1 MCSRSLPPEVNCSDW
16 RNKVDNMNDKSKQA
30 IFNLPNTLTLFR
42 IACIPLLVILLFFPR
57 KTTSFLAALVFA
69 LASISDLLDGFI
81 ARRRQLVTTLGKFLD
96 PLADKLV
103 VSAALI
109 MLIPLGRVP
118 AWMVVVIVG
127 RELAITGL
135 RTVAGS
141 EGKVISADYLG
152 KQKMVFQ
159 IVAILGLL
167 LHYEY
172 YGVNFHA
179 VGMFFMWLAVVMTL
193 WSGFNY
199 FRNFWHMLEEK
210 EADQSHSD

>member
-1 MCSRSLPPEVNCSDW
+1 MNHEGK
-16 RNKVDNMNDKSKQA
+16 KV
-30 IFNLPNTLTLFR
+30 IFNLPNSLTLFR
-42 IACIPLLVILLFFPR
+42 IACIPVLVILLFFPH
-57 KTTSFLAALVFA
+57 KTTSFLAALVFG
-69 LASISDLLDGFI
+69 LASISDLLDGFL
-81 ARRRQLVTTLGKFLD
+81 ARRQQLVTTFGKFLD

-135 RTVAGS
+135 RTVAVS

-159 IVAILGLL
+159 TVAILGLL
-167 LHYEY
+167 LHFEY
-172 YGVNFHA
+172 YDVNFHA
-179 VGMFFMWLAVVMTL
+179 VGMFFLWIAVIMTL

-199 FRNFWHMLEEK
+199 FRSFWHVLEENEK
-210 EADQSHSD
+210 DTAGS

>member
-1 MCSRSLPPEVNCSDW
+1 MSAEG
-16 RNKVDNMNDKSKQA
+16 KKS
-30 IFNLPNTLTLFR
+30 IFNLPNSLTLFR
-42 IACIPLLVILLFFPR
+42 IACIPVLVLLLFFPH
-57 KTTSFLAALVFA
+57 KATSFLAAVVFG
-69 LASISDLLDGFI
+69 LASISDLLDGFL
-81 ARRRQLVTTLGKFLD
+81 ARRQQLVTTFGKFLD

-109 MLIPLGRVP
+109 MLIPLGRAP

-135 RTVAGS
+135 RSMALS
-141 EGKVISADYLG
+141 EGKVISADELG
-152 KQKMVFQ
+152 KKKMVFQ

-172 YGVNFHA
+172 FGINFHA
-179 VGMFFMWLAVVMTL
+179 IGMFFLWLAVVLTL

-199 FRNFWHMLEEK
+199 FRRFWDVLEENK
-210 EADQSHSD
+210 GESAES

>member
-1 MCSRSLPPEVNCSDW
+1 MTHKRTQS
-16 RNKVDNMNDKSKQA
+16 

-42 IACIPLLVILLFFPR
+42 IACIPLIVLLLFFPH

-69 LASISDLLDGFI
+69 LASISDLLDGFL
-81 ARRRQLVTTLGKFLD
+81 ARRRQMVTTFGKFLD

-118 AWMVVVIVG
+118 AWMVVVIIG
-127 RELAITGL
+127 REMAITGL
-135 RTVAGS
+135 RTVAVS

-152 KQKMVFQ
+152 KQKMIFQ

-167 LHYEY
+167 LHYDYFE
-172 YGVNFHA
+172 VNFHA
-179 VGMFFMWLAVVMTL
+179 VGMFFMWLAVILTL

-199 FRNFWHMLEEK
+199 FRSFWHVLEVNETDS
-210 EADQSHSD
+210 AGS

>member
-1 MCSRSLPPEVNCSDW
+1 MSGIG
-16 RNKVDNMNDKSKQA
+16 KKS
-30 IFNLPNTLTLFR
+30 IFNLPNSLTLFR
-42 IACIPLLVILLFFPR
+42 VACIPLLVILLFFPH

-69 LASISDLLDGFI
+69 LASISDLLDGFL
-81 ARRRQLVTTLGKFLD
+81 ARRQHAVTTFGQFLD

-135 RTVAGS
+135 RTVAVT
-141 EGKVISADYLG
+141 EGKVISADELG
-152 KQKMVFQ
+152 KKKMVFQ
-159 IVAILGLL
+159 IVAVLGLL
-167 LHYEY
+167 LHYDY
-172 YGVNFHA
+172 YGVNFHI
-179 VGMFFMWLAVVMTL
+179 VGMFFMWLAVILTL

-199 FRNFWHMLEEK
+199 FRRFWDVLEENAT
-210 EADQSHSD
+210 ESESVDS

>member
-1 MCSRSLPPEVNCSDW
+1 M
-16 RNKVDNMNDKSKQA
+16 
-30 IFNLPNTLTLFR
+30 
-42 IACIPLLVILLFFPR
+42 
-57 KTTSFLAALVFA
+57 
-69 LASISDLLDGFI
+69 
-81 ARRRQLVTTLGKFLD
+81 VTTFGQFLD
-96 PLADKLV
+96 PLADKLI

-135 RTVAGS
+135 RTIAVS
-141 EGKVISADYLG
+141 EGKVISADGLG
-152 KQKMVFQ
+152 KKKMVFQ

-172 YGVNFHA
+172 FGVNFHL
-179 VGMFFMWLAVVMTL
+179 VGMFFLWLAVVLTL

-199 FRNFWHMLEEK
+199 FRRFWHVLEENDT
-210 EADQSHSD
+210 ESAGS

>member
-1 MCSRSLPPEVNCSDW
+1 MSA
-16 RNKVDNMNDKSKQA
+16 KGKKS
-30 IFNLPNTLTLFR
+30 IFNLPNSLTLFR
-42 IACIPLLVILLFFPR
+42 IACIPVLVLLLFFPH
-57 KTTSFLAALVFA
+57 KATSFLAALVFA
-69 LASISDLLDGFI
+69 LASISDLLDGFL
-81 ARRRQLVTTLGKFLD
+81 ARRQQLVTTFGKFLD

-109 MLIPLGRVP
+109 MLIPLGRTP

-135 RTVAGS
+135 RSVAVS
-141 EGKVISADYLG
+141 EGKVISADELG
-152 KQKMVFQ
+152 KKKMVFQ

-172 YGVNFHA
+172 FGINFHA
-179 VGMFFMWLAVVMTL
+179 VGMFFLWLAVVLTL

-199 FRNFWHMLEEK
+199 FRRFWDVLEEI
-210 EADQSHSD
+210 ESDLADS

>member
-1 MCSRSLPPEVNCSDW
+1 MTAKRT
-16 RNKVDNMNDKSKQA
+16 KS
-30 IFNLPNTLTLFR
+30 IFTLPNSLTFFR
-42 IACIPLLVILLFFPR
+42 VACIPILVLLLFFSH
-57 KTTSFLAALVFA
+57 KATSFLAALVFA
-69 LASISDLLDGFI
+69 LASISDLLDGFL
-81 ARRRQLVTTLGKFLD
+81 ARRRKMVTTFGQFLD
-96 PLADKLV
+96 PLADKLI

-135 RTVAGS
+135 RTIAVS
-141 EGKVISADYLG
+141 EGKVISANGLG
-152 KQKMVFQ
+152 KKKMVFQ

-172 YGVNFHA
+172 FGVNFHL
-179 VGMFFMWLAVVMTL
+179 VGMFFLWLAVVLTL

-199 FRNFWHMLEEK
+199 FRRFWHVLEENDT
-210 EADQSHSD
+210 ESAGS

>member
-1 MCSRSLPPEVNCSDW
+1 MSGIG
-16 RNKVDNMNDKSKQA
+16 KKS
-30 IFNLPNTLTLFR
+30 IFNLPNSLTLFR
-42 IACIPLLVILLFFPR
+42 VACIPLLVILLFFPH
-57 KTTSFLAALVFA
+57 KTTSFIAALVFA
-69 LASISDLLDGFI
+69 LASISDLLDGFL
-81 ARRRQLVTTLGKFLD
+81 ARRQRLVTTFGQFLD

-135 RTVAGS
+135 RSVAVT
-141 EGKVISADYLG
+141 EGKVISADELG
-152 KQKMVFQ
+152 KKKMVFQ

-172 YGVNFHA
+172 YGINFHI
-179 VGMFFMWLAVVMTL
+179 VGMFFMWLAVIVTL

-199 FRNFWHMLEEK
+199 FRRFWYVLEEN
-210 EADQSHSD
+210 EEESADS

>member
-1 MCSRSLPPEVNCSDW
+1 MNSRG
-16 RNKVDNMNDKSKQA
+16 KQS

-42 IACIPLLVILLFFPR
+42 VACIPVLVILLFFPN
-57 KTTSFLAALVFA
+57 KLTSFLAALVFA
-69 LASISDLLDGFI
+69 LASISDLLDGFL
-81 ARRRQLVTTLGKFLD
+81 ARRRQLVTTFGKFLD
-96 PLADKLV
+96 PLADKLI

-109 MLIPLGRVP
+109 MLIPSGRAP

-135 RTVAGS
+135 RSMAVS
-141 EGKVISADYLG
+141 EGKVISADELG
-152 KQKMVFQ
+152 KKKMVFQ

-172 YGVNFHA
+172 FGINFHA
-179 VGMFFMWLAVVMTL
+179 VGMFFLWLAVILTL

-199 FRNFWHMLEEK
+199 FRRFWDVLEENASK
-210 EADQSHSD
+210 TSDD